1 MIINNFIEFEQL
13 IQALQLQNTE
23 DFYNYFNGYKSVCSC
38 KPVLKQLYY
47 NKCNKSYIRYLSNN
61 QDHIRS
67 KLLENN
73 KDLIYKFLESE
84 FKEVLTITI

>member
-13 IQALQLQNTE
+13 IRGSQLQNTE

-38 KPVLKQLYY
+38 KPELKRLYY

>member
-1 MIINNFIEFEQL
+1 MIINNFIEFEKL
-13 IQALQLQNTE
+13 IQDLQLQNTE

-38 KPVLKQLYY
+38 KPELKRLYY

-67 KLLENN
+67 KLLKNN
-73 KDLIYKFLESE
+73 KDPIYKFLESE

>member
-13 IQALQLQNTE
+13 IRDLQLQNTE

-38 KPVLKQLYY
+38 KPELKRLYY
-47 NKCNKSYIRYLSNN
+47 NKCNKSYIRYLLNN

>member
-13 IQALQLQNTE
+13 IRDSQLQNTE

-38 KPVLKQLYY
+38 KPELKRLYY

-67 KLLENN
+67 KLLVNN
-73 KDLIYKFLESE
+73 KDSIYKFCTSES
-84 FKEVLTITI
+84 KEILTINI

>member
-38 KPVLKQLYY
+38 KPVLKQLYH

-67 KLLENN
+67 KLLVNN
-73 KDLIYKFLESE
+73 KDSIYKFCTSES
-84 FKEVLTITI
+84 KEILTINI

>member
-1 MIINNFIEFEQL
+1 MIINNFIEFEKL
-13 IQALQLQNTE
+13 IQDLQLQNTE

-67 KLLENN
+67 KLLVNN
-73 KDLIYKFLESE
+73 KDSIYKFCTSES
-84 FKEVLTITI
+84 KEILTINI

>member
-38 KPVLKQLYY
+38 KPELKRLYY

-61 QDHIRS
+61 QEHIHS
-67 KLLENN
+67 KLLVNRDN
-73 KDLIYKFLESE
+73 LLIIPNEKKRIEYHNSKS
-84 FKEVLTITI
+84 

>member
-23 DFYNYFNGYKSVCSC
+23 DFYNYFNGYKSICSC

-47 NKCNKSYIRYLSNN
+47 SKCNKSYIRYLSNN

-73 KDLIYKFLESE
+73 KDSIYKFLESE
-84 FKEVLTITI
+84 FKEVLTITV

>member
-13 IQALQLQNTE
+13 IRALQLQNTE
-23 DFYNYFNGYKSVCSC
+23 DFYNYFNGYQGICSC

-47 NKCNKSYIRYLSNN
+47 DKCNKSYIRYLSSN
-61 QDHIRS
+61 QEHIRS

-73 KDLIYKFLESE
+73 KDSICKFLESNS
-84 FKEVLTITI
+84 KEILIINI

>member
-13 IQALQLQNTE
+13 IRDSQLQNTE

-38 KPVLKQLYY
+38 KPELKRLYY

-73 KDLIYKFLESE
+73 KDPIYKFLESE